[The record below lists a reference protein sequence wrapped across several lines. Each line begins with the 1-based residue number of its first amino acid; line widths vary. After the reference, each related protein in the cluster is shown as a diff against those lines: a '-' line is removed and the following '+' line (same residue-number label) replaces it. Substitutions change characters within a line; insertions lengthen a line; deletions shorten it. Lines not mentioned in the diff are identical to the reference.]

1 MEVPRAVVVAVAAA
15 PLAAEAM
22 EAGVMEGSRAAVLMV
37 AQVRA
42 EGTLV
47 AVGWKVAETA
57 AENKAEERV
66 EGEMVEEAWV
76 GADMAAKATAVEAW
90 VVALLVT
97 AADAM
102 AVQAETWEVVAT
114 AMARKAEEG
123 VAAGVVVDA
132 RVGAETAAEAAAA
145 RTVAMEAAREEI
157 RVQGG
162 QEAAMAVEVLEE
174 VGRVA

>member
-76 GADMAAKATAVEAW
+76 GAETAAKA
-90 VVALLVT
+90 
-97 AADAM
+97 M
-102 AVQAETWEVVAT
+102 
-114 AMARKAEEG
+114 
-123 VAAGVVVDA
+123 
-132 RVGAETAAEAAAA
+132 AAAV
-145 RTVAMEAAREEI
+145 TVAMEAAKEGTC
-157 RVQGG
+157 VQVG
-162 QEAAMAVEVLEE
+162 QAAVMA
-174 VGRVA
+174 GRVVETWVAEAMEMVLVGAGAMEVAAVAGAMVARRVGSGG